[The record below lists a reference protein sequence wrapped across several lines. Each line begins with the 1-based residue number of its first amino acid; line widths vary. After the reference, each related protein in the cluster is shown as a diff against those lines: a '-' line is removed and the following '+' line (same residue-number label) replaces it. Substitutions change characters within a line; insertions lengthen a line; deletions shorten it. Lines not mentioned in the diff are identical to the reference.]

1 VARQL
6 TQVPKTSKKRARGAG
21 DKAIVTP
28 GINFAVVIGSGAGDV
43 RSFCT
48 GRIGKLAMEGA
59 RISKQRGIGK
69 AAEHGEAQVDGQI
82 RGDHVRSEHGRSF
95 LTNTCSLME
104 KVEFYCLCRQALR
117 MREGDAADKESPLHL
132 SGAVQQKSRQQHK
145 GRSDM
150 TDYAARHVQTEE
162 QSRLEAQT
170 TKHDGRQSLW

>member
-1 VARQL
+1 
-6 TQVPKTSKKRARGAG
+6 
-21 DKAIVTP
+21 
-28 GINFAVVIGSGAGDV
+28 
-43 RSFCT
+43 
-48 GRIGKLAMEGA
+48 
-59 RISKQRGIGK
+59 
-69 AAEHGEAQVDGQI
+69 
-82 RGDHVRSEHGRSF
+82 
-95 LTNTCSLME
+95 ME

-132 SGAVQQKSRQQHK
+132 SGAVQQKSRQQHQ